1 MVKRYTYK
9 NRNYRKRN
17 RRTKNKRRFSKQKRR
32 FSKKKRRF
40 SKKKR
45 RFSKQKRKTR
55 RKKRGGGEPSWY
67 NQKSKSGLW
76 DENTYK
82 KYWGFAWEDRMKYVQ
97 INNNMSPYKIVT
109 MKKIPLDV
117 TVIREGQES
126 QLQATIRFHFHT
138 YYNKYWMEKVIYD
151 LKNDP
156 ILSNEI
162 NYTVFFIHLVEKIF
176 KCKNAV
182 DLSNVFDELTEQI
195 KKESEGTRGPESII
209 EFSRL
214 GGNIL
219 FTSGSG
225 IHIFQ
230 LDWRT
235 KESSIMN
242 LKLLKFVMK
251 KISKSPFWKS
261 IWTHAP
267 GFNGE
272 KWTVNYKRVLGAF
285 RAIIARHARLEKEQ
299 KEKNKKDINLYQD
312 NSNDDI
318 LQSDWKEISKDLGK
332 NGNEFDTTDNNTVS
346 QSDEEYWQQKYQD
359 VINHTES
366 PFNFGSQ

>member
-1 MVKRYTYK
+1 MVKRYTHK
-9 NRNYRKRN
+9 NRKYRKRK
-17 RRTKNKRRFSKQKRR
+17 RRT
-32 FSKKKRRF
+32 KKKRRF

-67 NQKSKSGLW
+67 KQKSKSGLW
-76 DENTYK
+76 DKNTYE

-97 INNNMSPYKIVT
+97 IDNNISPYMIVT

-117 TVIREGQES
+117 TVIRERQES
-126 QLQATIRFHFHT
+126 QLQATIRFHFHN
-138 YYNKYWMEKVIYD
+138 YYNKYWMEKVIYELKND
-151 LKNDP
+151 KNDP

-162 NYTVFFIHLVEKIF
+162 NYTIFFIHLVEKIF

-182 DLSNVFDELTEQI
+182 DLSNVFDEISKQI
-195 KKESEGTRGPESII
+195 NKESVGTRGPETII
-209 EFSRL
+209 EFSRRV
-214 GGNIL
+214 GNIL
-219 FTSGSG
+219 FTSGSE

-251 KISKSPFWKS
+251 KMSKSPFWKS

-267 GFNGE
+267 EFKGE

-312 NSNDDI
+312 NSNDDV
-318 LQSDWKEISKDLGK
+318 LPSDWGEFSEDLGK
-332 NGNEFDTTDNNTVS
+332 HGNEVDTTDNNDTVG

-359 VINHTES
+359 IKNNTES

>member
-1 MVKRYTYK
+1 MVKRYTHK
-9 NRNYRKRN
+9 NRKYRKIKRRTKN
-17 RRTKNKRRFSKQKRR
+17 KRKRRTKNKRRFSK
-32 FSKKKRRF
+32 
-40 SKKKR
+40 
-45 RFSKQKRKTR
+45 KRKTR

-67 NQKSKSGLW
+67 KQKSESGLW

-82 KYWGFAWEDRMKYVQ
+82 KYWGFAWEDRRKYVQ
-97 INNNMSPYKIVT
+97 INNNMSPYMFVT
-109 MKKIPLDV
+109 MNQIPLDV
-117 TVIREGQES
+117 TVIRERQES

-138 YYNKYWMEKVIYD
+138 YYNKYWMEKVIYEFKND
-151 LKNDP
+151 KNDP
-156 ILSNEI
+156 ILSNKI
-162 NYTVFFIHLVEKIF
+162 NYTIFFIHLVEKIF

-182 DLSNVFDELTEQI
+182 DLSNVFVEISEQI
-195 KKESEGTRGPESII
+195 NEASEGGEGPKKII
-209 EFSRL
+209 KFSRR

-251 KISKSPFWKS
+251 KMSKSPFWKS

-267 GFNGE
+267 GFKGE

-299 KEKNKKDINLYQD
+299 KEKNKKDLYQD
-312 NSNDDI
+312 NSNDDV
-318 LQSDWKEISKDLGK
+318 LPSDWGEFSEDLGISK
-332 NGNEFDTTDNNTVS
+332 NGNVADTTDNNDTVG

-359 VINHTES
+359 IKNNTES